1 MLKFEHHVDLFP
13 YNTFHIHARAR
24 LLLRVTSVGD
34 LIELTRQKELMTGSV
49 LILGGGSNI
58 LMTGDYDGLVVKN
71 EITGIEVLDEDDD
84 HVSVRVGAGE
94 GWHQF
99 VRYCVDHDWGGIE
112 NLSLIPGTV
121 GAAPMQN
128 IGAYGV
134 EIRETVIS
142 VEAVELATG
151 EVVTFSKAECRFGY
165 RESIFKN
172 EVRGRYFIS
181 SVTLRL
187 TRRNHKI
194 NASYGSLRDLLSEKG
209 IDDPTVRDV
218 SEAVIAIRKSK
229 LPDPVLIGNAGSFFK
244 NPSVDDASLAFIREQ
259 ASVVPTFPGEG
270 SLTKVPAGWLIE
282 QCGWKGATLGNIGVH
297 KHQALVLVN
306 YGDGKGSDIWAL
318 AMKIKE
324 SVKDK
329 FGVTLQPEVNVIH
342 P

>member
-1 MLKFEHHVDLFP
+1 MLKFESNVDLFP
-13 YNTFHIHARAR
+13 YNTFHIHASAS
-24 LLLRVTSVGD
+24 LMVRVDAIGD
-34 LIELTRQKELMTGSV
+34 FIELTGRDEFRKGPV

-58 LMTGDYDGLVVKN
+58 LLTGDFDGLVVKN
-71 EITGIEVLDEDDD
+71 EILGIEVLEEDED
-84 HVSVRVGAGE
+84 HVKVCVGSGE
-94 GWHQF
+94 EWHEF
-99 VRYCVDHDWGGIE
+99 VRYCVDHDWGGVE

-134 EIRETVIS
+134 EIKEVVSS
-142 VEAVELATG
+142 VMVVDRATG
-151 EVVTFSKAECRFGY
+151 EAREFSNHECRFGY

-172 EVRGRYFIS
+172 AARDEYFIS

-187 TRRNHKI
+187 TKRNHKI
-194 NASYGSLRDLLSEKG
+194 NTSYGSLRDLLAEKD
-209 IDDPTVRDV
+209 ITSPTVRDV

-229 LPDPVLIGNAGSFFK
+229 LPDPSLIGNAGSFFK
-244 NPSVDDASLAFIREQ
+244 NPSVDDATLAFIRQQ
-259 ASVVPTFPGEG
+259 APVVPTFPGEG
-270 SLTKVPAGWLIE
+270 GLTKVPAGWLIE
-282 QCGWKGATLGNIGVH
+282 QCGWKGITLGNIGVH

-306 YGDGKGSDIWAL
+306 YGEGKGADIWDL

-324 SVKDK
+324 SVEDK